1 MSVLDVQIWLR
12 GDVSDLGLTDGY
24 VGLLRGVDCD
34 NPTQSLIGLIKYS
47 YHRYTTFPEVQLQRT
62 RLSVLDL
69 EQFKNG

>member
-1 MSVLDVQIWLR
+1 
-12 GDVSDLGLTDGY
+12 
-24 VGLLRGVDCD
+24 
-34 NPTQSLIGLIKYS
+34 LIKYS